1 MQEESQSYAR
11 TDGDRRTFHHGNI
24 RQYGTYGSTKK
35 KAHLDLPD
43 KKYQHDVFHTGQ
55 CAQHNKDEASKGA
68 EQLRRGQRKKKST
81 TKGSEYKTFLM
92 KERRDKLY
100 ARFIRKCA
108 VIEDLFHSSRNIT
121 AVQENVSV

>member
-43 KKYQHDVFHTGQ
+43 KRYQHDAFHTGQ
-55 CAQHNKDEASKGA
+55 CAQHNKDEVKKGKNS
-68 EQLRRGQRKKKST
+68 QPLRGVNTKLFNEGKK
-81 TKGSEYKTFLM
+81 G
-92 KERRDKLY
+92 
-100 ARFIRKCA
+100 
-108 VIEDLFHSSRNIT
+108 
-121 AVQENVSV
+121 